1 MTREARSR
9 LRRLLGEALAIF
21 AGVLLALVADD
32 WRETRSER
40 EEARESLRVIL
51 SDLRA
56 DSLEF
61 AELGAVSRHWT
72 DEASWLIDNW
82 DRLDHSVDSL
92 EIALFTFSEGG
103 SLQVSR
109 AGFDGL
115 QSANR
120 IRVLQS
126 DSLRDQL
133 LKYYQVDQV
142 ATLARYETLVRRNER
157 LGELLAVHV
166 RDPGGGAAGSMW
178 PVEERRVRLRHPW
191 TEVATDP
198 VLFQHLIKVGRSSDN
213 LARRMGDGESLAGE
227 LRRLIL
233 SELGG

>member
-1 MTREARSR
+1 M
-9 LRRLLGEALAIF
+9 F

-40 EEARESLRVIL
+40 EEARESLGVVL

-72 DEASWLIDNW
+72 ERASWLIHSW
-82 DRLDHSVDSL
+82 DRVDQSVDSVEL
-92 EIALFTFSEGG
+92 ALFSFSEGG

-120 IRVLQS
+120 IRLLES

-133 LKYYQVDQV
+133 LEYYQVDQV

-166 RDPGGGAAGSMW
+166 RDPGGAAAGSMW
-178 PVEERRVRLRHPW
+178 PVEEQRVRLRHPW
-191 TEVATDP
+191 PEVATDHL
-198 VLFQHLIKVGRSSDN
+198 LFQHLIKVGRGSDS
-213 LARRMGDGESLAGE
+213 LARRMAGGESSAGE